1 MRRRYHRL
9 VKTLVML
16 VVIALAACGASNA
29 EIKTAKIAQYNAPT
43 ETLYQI
49 ALQTAAEEYKIGD
62 TNPSEGTFM
71 TTEQWYSPEGGR
83 QSSGAGDYVQLD
95 DRSILLMLIVE
106 IEGMDAGKKAI
117 VVTPKVFQHLSGSP
131 KPRELLPDD
140 PGMPGWVHGR
150 VDDLAL
156 AIYNNA
162 KKYADAN

>member
-1 MRRRYHRL
+1 M
-9 VKTLVML
+9 KTFVVW
-16 VVIALAACGASNA
+16 VVIALAAGCGASSA
-29 EIKTAKIAQYNAPT
+29 EIKTAKTAQYNAPT

-49 ALQTAAEEYKIGD
+49 ALQTASQDYKIGD

-83 QSSGAGDYVQLD
+83 QSAGAGDFVQLD

-106 IEGMDAGKKAI
+106 VEGMDGGQKAI

-131 KPRELLPDD
+131 KPRELTPDD
-140 PGMPGWVHGR
+140 PNMPGWVHGR

-162 KKYADAN
+162 KKYAAAN